1 MIASLH
7 AVAAGGALDP
17 QHLVQT
23 LGLLGLLAI
32 IFAECGLLVGFFLPG
47 DSLLFAAGLLVSTGS
62 FKQPLW
68 MVCLLVTLAAI
79 AGNIAGYAIGRKAGP
94 TSFSREDSRL
104 FRRAYVDKAEALFSK
119 YGARSLILARFVPI
133 VRTFITVMAGV
144 ARMDV
149 RRYLVFSTIGGVL
162 WATGLV
168 LVGYW
173 LGGVDFIAQHLELI
187 AVGIV
192 VLSVIPMAFE
202 LRRNRSSSTV

>member
-1 MIASLH
+1 MIASVH
-7 AVAAGGALDP
+7 ALAAGGALNP
-17 QHLVQT
+17 QHLVQN

-68 MVCLLVTLAAI
+68 LVCLLVTLAAI

-94 TSFSREDSRL
+94 TIFSREDSRL
-104 FRRAYVDKAEALFSK
+104 FRRAYVDKAEAFFSK

-173 LGGVDFIAQHLELI
+173 LGGVDFIARHLELI

>member
-1 MIASLH
+1 MIASVH
-7 AVAAGGALDP
+7 ALAAGGALNP
-17 QHLVQT
+17 QHLVQN

-68 MVCLLVTLAAI
+68 LVCLLVTLAAI

-94 TSFSREDSRL
+94 TIFSREDSRL
-104 FRRAYVDKAEALFSK
+104 FRRAYVDKAEAFFSK